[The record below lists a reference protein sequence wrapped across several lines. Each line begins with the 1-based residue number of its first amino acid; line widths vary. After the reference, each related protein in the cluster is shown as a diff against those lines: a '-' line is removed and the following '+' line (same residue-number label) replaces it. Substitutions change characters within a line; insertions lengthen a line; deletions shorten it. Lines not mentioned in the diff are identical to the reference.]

1 MCCKVDI
8 KYGLITCSSVCADA
22 YRLSCLRVSLSD
34 RHAHTCSQELP
45 VVKYKCYRLHIEPG
59 MQQQQCV
66 HARVVRDQDINME
79 PECEHVQ
86 LSEMQ

>member
-1 MCCKVDI
+1 MASLRALVFVQMHI
-8 KYGLITCSSVCADA
+8 GYPVCVF
-22 YRLSCLRVSLSD
+22 LSQTD
-34 RHAHTCSQELP
+34 HAHTCSQELP

-66 HARVVRDQDINME
+66 HARVVRDQDINVE

>member
-1 MCCKVDI
+1 MASLRALVFVQMHI
-8 KYGLITCSSVCADA
+8 GYPVCVF
-22 YRLSCLRVSLSD
+22 LSQTD
-34 RHAHTCSQELP
+34 THTQELP

-66 HARVVRDQDINME
+66 HARVVRDQDINVE